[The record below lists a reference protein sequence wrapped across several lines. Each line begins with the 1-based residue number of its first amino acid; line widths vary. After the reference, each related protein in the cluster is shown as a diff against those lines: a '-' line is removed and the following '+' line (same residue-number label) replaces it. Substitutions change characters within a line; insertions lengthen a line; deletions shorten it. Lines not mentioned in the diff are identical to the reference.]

1 MMMAIGSQRWELAGH
16 LRDTSFARST
26 LSGDL
31 ASTGWV
37 TSCEQIRPSSRKP
50 LRQPQSGAPLM
61 RVTQCLLAAA
71 AASSLFAC
79 DRNTDSPSSPSSG
92 APDLAAGFVTTQDP
106 QAFGLSGSTV
116 KPIITVGDPIPG
128 QEANPDLEQRVWAPI
143 PDGLGAFRNGS
154 ELVLFANHE
163 IASTGVNG
171 RFTFA
176 RVSRLVLDRA
186 TVSVKSGSYA
196 LTGKAPGP
204 LLQRLCSATFNGPA
218 EGFSPG
224 WFFTGEEST
233 TGGAEGIQTAVRAD
247 GSEVRKLPG
256 LGRMAHENYIS
267 VPGFRGKAVM
277 IGTDDTSPS
286 GGLLHSELYMYLANS
301 AAGVLSGSGT
311 LYVFHSSSTPNSG
324 SLQPGVSITGNFAPI
339 EGAATLTAAEL
350 EARVTAP
357 PISAFKFVRLED
369 VDYARGEQ
377 GQVEQDGDF
386 QGSGRKPAIYFVDT
400 GNAAAVCGGAPC
412 DLAGSIYRM
421 EFDPANPTENAQL
434 VLLARSPG
442 AGTELAPHWA
452 SPDNIALSEN
462 SLMLQEDPAYAGFAR
477 APRIWNFKVRGNG
490 TLGAPKAVVVLDD
503 PACVDPNCWESSGI
517 INTSEWLGKG
527 TWLFDIQA
535 HTKPVPS
542 QGLLAENGQLLYLRT
557 PGS

>member
-1 MMMAIGSQRWELAGH
+1 
-16 LRDTSFARST
+16 
-26 LSGDL
+26 
-31 ASTGWV
+31 
-37 TSCEQIRPSSRKP
+37 
-50 LRQPQSGAPLM
+50 M
-61 RVTQCLLAAA
+61 RVTQCLLTAAA
-71 AASSLFAC
+71 AATLLAC
-79 DRNTDSPSSPSSG
+79 DQNSNAPSSPAGNPTADFST
-92 APDLAAGFVTTQDP
+92 GFVTSQP
-106 QAFGLSGSTV
+106 AQAFGLSGSTV

-128 QEANPDLEQRVWAPI
+128 QEANPDPEQRVWAPI
-143 PDGLGAFRNGS
+143 PDGLGAFRDRGG
-154 ELVLFANHE
+154 LVLFANHE
-163 IASTGVNG
+163 LPSGGVG
-171 RFTFA
+171 GKFTFA
-176 RVSRLVLDRA
+176 RVSRLVLDQA

-196 LTGKAPGP
+196 ITGKAPGP
-204 LLQRLCSATFNGPA
+204 LLQRLCSATFNGSA

-233 TGGAEGIQTAVRAD
+233 SGGAEGIQTAVSAD

-256 LGRMAHENYIS
+256 LGRFAHENYIS
-267 VPGFRGKAVM
+267 VPGFGGKAVM

-286 GGLLHSELYMYLANS
+286 GGLLHSELYMYVADN

-311 LYVFHSSSTPNSG
+311 LYVFSSSAAANSG
-324 SLQPGVSITGNFAPI
+324 SLQAGVPITGHFAPI
-339 EGAATLTAAEL
+339 EGAALLSAAAL

-369 VDYARGEQ
+369 VDYAHGQ
-377 GQVEQDGDF
+377 GGQVNQDGDL

-400 GNAAAVCGGAPC
+400 GNAAAICGGAPC

-421 EFDPANPTENAQL
+421 EFDPANPTQNAQL

-442 AGTELAPHWA
+442 AGTEVTPHWA
-452 SPDNIALSEN
+452 SPDNVALSDN
-462 SLMLQEDPAYAGFAR
+462 SLMLQEDPAYSGFAR

-517 INTSEWLGKG
+517 INASEWLGQG

-542 QGLLAENGQLLYLRT
+542 QGLLGENGQLLYLRT